1 MGAVCCSAARSL
13 AAGGHADGYGYA
25 GGYPRCDGSLPLLA
39 IQKQVLT
46 LCKRHPRV
54 PLTE

>member
-1 MGAVCCSAARSL
+1 MFVAWWL
-13 AAGGHADGYGYA
+13 AGGRADGYGYA
-25 GGYPRCDGSLPLLA
+25 GGYPRCAGSLPLLA

-54 PLTE
+54 PLTECQKAL